1 MYSIQIA
8 DSSFSYIASLFTV
21 VALSPCGK
29 LELELEL
36 KLVVKTTTADG
47 KIVHD
52 CANQLETLTKI
63 YDRRIQSKHT
73 NFR

>member
-29 LELELEL
+29 LELELE
-36 KLVVKTTTADG
+36 LVVKTTTADG